1 MTRYPILGSVMSVS
15 GDASYRNELF
25 QERSKMYDLA
35 KAIQEDRRHQAD
47 MYRVVSNLPKEHS
60 MSVGRYRLTVSKRA
74 SGPTLPAASRSF
86 S

>member
-1 MTRYPILGSVMSVS
+1 
-15 GDASYRNELF
+15 
-25 QERSKMYDLA
+25 MYDLA
-35 KAIQEDRRHQAD
+35 KAIQEDRRQQAD
-47 MYRVVSNLPKEHS
+47 MQRAVSNLPKERS

>member
-1 MTRYPILGSVMSVS
+1 MTRYPTLVSVMSVS

-25 QERSKMYDLA
+25 QAQSKMYDLA

-47 MYRVVSNLPKEHS
+47 MYRVVSNLPKERS

-74 SGPTLPAASRSF
+74 SGPTLLAASRSF